1 MSVGFS
7 VISCPSNLTAPH
19 PLFTL
24 KEITKALTM
33 TKGTIDNHTNMY
45 KSSKIIIFP
54 EPKGAHKIIR
64 RILQVTCIFYENIS
78 LTCMQLLF

>member
-1 MSVGFS
+1 MWVWIFCHLLSFNP
-7 VISCPSNLTAPH
+7 IAPY

-24 KEITKALTM
+24 KEIIQALTM
-33 TKGTIDNHTNMY
+33 TKGTIDNHANMY
-45 KSSKIIIFP
+45 KSNKIIISP
-54 EPKGAHKIIR
+54 QLKGAHKIIR